1 MAKRR
6 RFSAEFKREAVKLTR
21 FRGKL
26 NTGHP
31 DRGLLGL
38 C

>member
-1 MAKRR
+1 MARR
-6 RFSAEFKREAVKLTR
+6 RRLSAELKREAVKLTR
-21 FRGKL
+21 LRGKL